1 MSIGKDVKMKQQL
14 LEYFK
19 DVCQK
24 RFGDELVD
32 IRVSFSVPQ
41 QAFVQIIVKTVT
53 SEIIAFAG
61 DLEQEF
67 AELDRHIDVQV
78 VAG

>member
-1 MSIGKDVKMKQQL
+1 MKQHL

-32 IRVSFSVPQ
+32 IRVSFSVPH

-53 SEIIAFAG
+53 SEIKAFAG
-61 DLEQEF
+61 DPEQEF